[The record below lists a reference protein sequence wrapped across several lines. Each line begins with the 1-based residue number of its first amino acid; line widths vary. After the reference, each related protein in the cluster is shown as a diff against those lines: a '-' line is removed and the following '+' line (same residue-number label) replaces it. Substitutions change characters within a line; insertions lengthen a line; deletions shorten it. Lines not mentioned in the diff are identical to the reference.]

1 MANEDLLKDVSKPDP
16 DDKDYFLVTIT
27 DLDFSKTYPLQ
38 FRWVYKNDKKPDEQE
53 WSAVRNL
60 TTPSE
65 TPPKA
70 PRLQAGDVIGGEG
83 LIKINWDGK
92 DYLGANLENFDR
104 VDIHIQ
110 DAAGNTS
117 TTFGDGTKPTA
128 FFKEAGTKTI
138 TCPAGTYTVFLKA
151 VSPLKTKSTASAS
164 YTVTVSAAT
173 AIEEPTLPN
182 GLSVVTTS
190 FGLTLGWAGT
200 YALGDTFTGF
210 KSIDVFATTTDLG
223 ASTTTGLSSS
233 NLVANLTIN
242 DTVNK
247 INIGLE
253 VLKQATSTT
262 STTVYTTGVYI
273 YYIAKN
279 LNDSVYKVS
288 GVPTYTR
295 VNSVAVTPSKANKV
309 DLENGVISIENLEAG
324 NGQFTSWLRAGTGGG
339 ARIELNGGAAF
350 TNTGYSVLPGFSVY
364 STGGTPIFRAS
375 LDGVVSFGG
384 YAPSDIAS
392 IETTANGKN
401 KVFRQATVPTA
412 LSANDIWINTYIGTL
427 VSGGSYKGDNTIFV
441 SNAAGT
447 GGWVL
452 SKDQD
457 ITNVVNKTVNFNSGG
472 NIVGPIQIP
481 VNTGSIYS
489 SKSSYGSSTSG
500 WFLGYNGTTPVID
513 IGSGT
518 AYMRWDGS
526 SLSIKGNVDAGSITS
541 GGTITGVNFQT
552 NATSDGTGV
561 NRYIKINGSGD
572 ADRIFFYTTGTTN
585 PGYMA
590 VRSDNILD
598 ISPPYSGNQTNRLS
612 MDTGGNSILYGGALD
627 SYIRIGATTAYISK
641 PTTIDGTLQV
651 TESGASGS
659 YNVKRIKS
667 TSTTSTPT
675 GGADGDIVLVWA

>member
-16 DDKDYFLVTIT
+16 DNKDYFLVTIT

-38 FRWVYKNDKKPDEQE
+38 FRWVYKNDKKPEEQE

-60 TTPSE
+60 TTPAE

-70 PRLQAGDVIGGEG
+70 PRLQSGDVIAGQGF
-83 LIKINWDGK
+83 LKINWDGK
-92 DYLGANLENFDR
+92 DYLGDNLENFDR

-110 DAAGNTS
+110 DDAGNVS

-151 VSPLKTKSTASAS
+151 VSPLGTKSTASSS
-164 YTVTVSAAT
+164 YTVTVTAAT
-173 AIEEPTLPN
+173 PIEEPTLPN
-182 GLSVVTTS
+182 GLTVATTA
-190 FGLTLGWAGT
+190 FGLTLSWAGT
-200 YALGDTFTGF
+200 YSLGDTFTGF

-223 ASTTTGLSSS
+223 ASTTSGLSSS

-262 STTVYTTGVYI
+262 STTVYTTGVYL

-288 GVPTYTR
+288 GTPTYTR
-295 VNSVAVTPSKANKV
+295 VNSTAITPSKANFV
-309 DLENGVISIENLEAG
+309 DLANGVISIENLVAG
-324 NGQFTSWLRAGTGGG
+324 NGQFTSWLRAGTGSGG
-339 ARIELNGGAAF
+339 ARIELNGGASF
-350 TNTGYSVLPGFSVY
+350 TDTGYSVLPGLSVY
-364 STGGTPIFRAS
+364 SSGGTPIFRAS
-375 LDGVVSFGG
+375 LDGVVTFGG

-412 LSANDIWINTYIGTL
+412 LAANDIWINTYSGTL
-427 VSGGSYKGDNTIFV
+427 VSGGNSYKGDNTIFV

-457 ITNVVNKTVNFNSGG
+457 ITSVVNKTVNFNSGG

-489 SKSSYGSSTSG
+489 SKSSYGDATSG

-513 IGSGT
+513 VGSGT
-518 AYMRWDGS
+518 AYMRWSGS
-526 SLSIKGNVDAGSITS
+526 ALNIKGDIDAS
-541 GGTITGVNFQT
+541 TITGSTFQT
-552 NATSDGTGV
+552 NSATDGGV
-561 NRYIKINGSGD
+561 NRYIKINGSGTS
-572 ADRIFFYTTGTTN
+572 DRVLFYTTGETE
-585 PGYMA
+585 PGYVA
-590 VRSDNILD
+590 VRSDNVLD
-598 ISPPYSGNQTNRLS
+598 IVPPYTTTLTNRLS
-612 MDTGGNSILYGGALD
+612 MDSGGNSLLYGGAID
-627 SYIRIGATTAYISK
+627 SYIRIGTTTAYISK
-641 PTTIDGTLQV
+641 PTTIEGTLDIV
-651 TESGASGS
+651 SGANAS
-659 YNVKRIKS
+659 YNVKRIRA

>member
-27 DLDFSKTYPLQ
+27 DLDFSKVYPLQ
-38 FRWVYKNDKKPDEQE
+38 FRWVFKNEKKLEEQE
-53 WSAVRNL
+53 WSAVKNL
-60 TTPSE
+60 LTPAE
-65 TPPKA
+65 TPPNK
-70 PRLQAGDVIGGEG
+70 PRLQSGDVIAGEG
-83 LIKINWDGK
+83 FLKINWDGK
-92 DYLGANLENFDR
+92 DYLGNNLENFDR

-110 DAAGNTS
+110 DAAGNAS

-151 VSPLKTKSTASAS
+151 VSPLGTKSIASS
-164 YTVTVSAAT
+164 SFTVTVEAAT
-173 AIEEPTLPN
+173 PIEEPTLPS

-190 FGLTLGWAGT
+190 FGLTLSWAGT
-200 YALGDTFTGF
+200 YSLNDTFTGF
-210 KSIDVFATTTDLG
+210 KSIDVFATTTNLG

-253 VLKQATSTT
+253 VLKQATSTN

-279 LNDSVYKVS
+279 LNNSVYKVS

-309 DLENGVISIENLEAG
+309 DLENGVISIENLVAG

-339 ARIELNGGAAF
+339 SRIELNGGASF
-350 TNTGYSVLPGFSVY
+350 TDTGYAVLPGFSVY
-364 STGGTPIFRAS
+364 STGGTPIFQADLS
-375 LDGVVSFGG
+375 GNVTFGG
-384 YAPSDIAS
+384 YTPANIQF

-412 LSANDIWINTYIGTL
+412 LAANDIWINTYSGTL

-481 VNTGSIYS
+481 VNTGSLYS
-489 SKSSYGSSTSG
+489 SKSSYGSATSG

-513 IGSGT
+513 IGNGT
-518 AYMRWDGS
+518 KYLRWDGS
-526 SLSIKGNVDAGSITS
+526 VLTIKGNIDASVITGSTLNTASSGRRVEIATTSINFYDSNPSNSNGTIYANAHGFYITS
-541 GGTITGVNFQT
+541 PGDGITDSTLTLYGANAGATLKNSLWFWAGQQGIASNGFQFSPDKMRRFGNIDGGGTSAELRNIQ
-552 NATSDGTGV
+552 ASQS
-561 NRYIKINGSGD
+561 SGD
-572 ADRIFFYTTGTTN
+572 ISGQAASSDYGTIMLLYT
-585 PGYMA
+585 
-590 VRSDNILD
+590 V
-598 ISPPYSGNQTNRLS
+598 
-612 MDTGGNSILYGGALD
+612 
-627 SYIRIGATTAYISK
+627 
-641 PTTIDGTLQV
+641 
-651 TESGASGS
+651 
-659 YNVKRIKS
+659 
-667 TSTTSTPT
+667 
-675 GGADGDIVLVWA
+675 

>member
-16 DDKDYFLVTIT
+16 DNKDYFLVTIT

-38 FRWVYKNDKKPDEQE
+38 FRWVYKNDKKPEEQE
-53 WSAVRNL
+53 WSVVKNL
-60 TTPSE
+60 ITPAE
-65 TPPKA
+65 TPPKK
-70 PRLQAGDVIGGEG
+70 PRLQSGDVIAGQG
-83 LIKINWDGK
+83 LLKINWDGK
-92 DYLGANLENFDR
+92 DYLGDNLENFDR

-110 DAAGNTS
+110 DDAGNAS

-151 VSPLKTKSTASAS
+151 VSPLGTKSEPSSS
-164 YTVTVSAAT
+164 YTVTVTAAT
-173 AIEEPTLPN
+173 PIEEPTLPT
-182 GLSVVTTS
+182 GLSVATTA
-190 FGLTLGWAGT
+190 FGLTLSWAGT
-200 YALGDTFTGF
+200 YSLNDTFTGF

-223 ASTTTGLSSS
+223 ASTTSGLSSS

-253 VLKQATSTT
+253 VLKQATSTN
-262 STTVYTTGVYI
+262 STTVYTTGVYL

-295 VNSVAVTPSKANKV
+295 VNSTAITPSKANKI
-309 DLENGVISIENLEAG
+309 DLENGVISIENLVAG
-324 NGQFTSWLRAGTGGG
+324 NGQFTSWLRAGTGSGG

-350 TNTGYSVLPGFSVY
+350 TDTGYSVLPGLSVY
-364 STGGTPIFRAS
+364 SSGGTPIFRAS
-375 LDGVVSFGG
+375 LDGVVTFGG

-412 LSANDIWINTYIGTL
+412 IAANDIWINTYSGTL
-427 VSGGSYKGDNTIFV
+427 VSGGISYKGDNTIFV

-489 SKSSYGSSTSG
+489 SKSSYGDATSG

-518 AYMRWDGS
+518 AYMRWSGS
-526 SLSIKGNVDAGSITS
+526 ALSIKGNIDAS
-541 GGTITGVNFQT
+541 TITGSTLNTASSGRRVEIVTTGINFYDANVANSSGSI
-552 NATSDGTGV
+552 NANGHALYVSSPGNGSSDGNMQIYGG
-561 NRYIKINGSGD
+561 NAGGSLSSSIRLWAGSVG
-572 ADRIFFYTTGTTN
+572 GTTN
-585 PGYMA
+585 G
-590 VRSDNILD
+590 I
-598 ISPPYSGNQTNRLS
+598 I
-612 MDTGGNSILYGGALD
+612 
-627 SYIRIGATTAYISK
+627 IGASSITRNGDIAGSGTGSELRNITA
-641 PTTIDGTLQV
+641 QQ
-651 TESGASGS
+651 
-659 YNVKRIKS
+659 S
-667 TSTTSTPT
+667 TSDLSGVATSSAYGTIMLNYT
-675 GGADGDIVLVWA
+675 V

>member
-38 FRWVYKNDKKPDEQE
+38 FRWVYKNDKKPEEQE

-60 TTPSE
+60 TTPAE

-70 PRLQAGDVIGGEG
+70 PRLQSGDVIAGQG
-83 LIKINWDGK
+83 LLKINWDGK
-92 DYLGANLENFDR
+92 DYLGDNLENFDR

-110 DAAGNTS
+110 DDAGNAA

-151 VSPLKTKSTASAS
+151 VSPLGTKSTASSS
-164 YTVTVSAAT
+164 YTVTVTAAT
-173 AIEEPTLPN
+173 PIEEPTLPN
-182 GLSVVTTS
+182 GLTVATTS
-190 FGLTLGWAGT
+190 FGLTLSWAGT
-200 YALGDTFTGF
+200 YSLGDTFTGF

-223 ASTTTGLSSS
+223 ASTTSGLSSS

-247 INIGLE
+247 INIGIE

-262 STTVYTTGVYI
+262 STTVYTTGVYL

-288 GVPTYTR
+288 GTPTYTR
-295 VNSVAVTPSKANKV
+295 VNSTAITPSKANFV
-309 DLENGVISIENLEAG
+309 DLANGVISIENLVAG
-324 NGQFTSWLRAGTGGG
+324 NGQFTSWLRAGTGSGG
-339 ARIELNGGAAF
+339 ARIELNGGASF
-350 TNTGYSVLPGFSVY
+350 TDTGYSVLPGLSVY
-364 STGGTPIFRAS
+364 SSGGTPIFRAS
-375 LDGVVSFGG
+375 LDGVVTFGG

-412 LSANDIWINTYIGTL
+412 LAANDIWINTYSGTL
-427 VSGGSYKGDNTIFV
+427 VSGGNSYKGDNTIFV

-489 SKSSYGSSTSG
+489 SKSSYGDATSG

-513 IGSGT
+513 VGSGT
-518 AYMRWDGS
+518 AYMRWSGS
-526 SLSIKGNVDAGSITS
+526 ALSIKGDIDAS
-541 GGTITGVNFQT
+541 TITGSTFQT
-552 NATSDGTGV
+552 NSATDGGV
-561 NRYIKINGSGD
+561 NRYIKINGSGTS
-572 ADRIFFYTTGTTN
+572 DRVLFYTTGETE
-585 PGYMA
+585 PGYVA
-590 VRSDNILD
+590 VRSDNVLD
-598 ISPPYSGNQTNRLS
+598 IVAPYSTTLTNRLS
-612 MDTGGNSILYGGALD
+612 MDSGGNSILYGGATD
-627 SYIRIGATTAYISK
+627 SYIRIGTTTAYISK
-641 PTTIDGTLQV
+641 PTTIDGTLDIV
-651 TESGASGS
+651 SGANAS
-659 YNVKRIKS
+659 YNVKRIKA
-667 TSTTSTPT
+667 TNTTSTPT